1 MRNARFGDVRPT
13 SPLSARTVE
22 IASEIGVVCPTRC
35 GLRAREG
42 VGEPLTSARAIEI
55 ASEIGVVRPVLGP
68 RRGREGARRASA

>member
-13 SPLSARTVE
+13 
-22 IASEIGVVCPTRC
+22 IVVCPTRC